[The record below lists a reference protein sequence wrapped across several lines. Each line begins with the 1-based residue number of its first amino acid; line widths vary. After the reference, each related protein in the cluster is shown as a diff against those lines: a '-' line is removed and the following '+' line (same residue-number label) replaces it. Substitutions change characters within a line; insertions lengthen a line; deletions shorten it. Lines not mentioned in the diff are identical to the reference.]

1 MDSESD
7 AAALVFRV
15 YCFSDLFKS
24 FLRNAVNISGH
35 KVSSLVVSVA
45 DPETLIKI
53 PDQIEI
59 VFSQTAIGQRPK

>member
-7 AAALVFRV
+7 AAALFLRV

-45 DPETLIKI
+45 DPETLVKI
-53 PDQIEI
+53 LDQIEI
-59 VFSQTAIGQRPK
+59 VFSQIAIGQRPK

>member
-45 DPETLIKI
+45 DPEKLIKI